1 MSRCVKV
8 LERFIPCVHD
18 GSSKVTVSALRV
30 LSHIAQPLSTL
41 MMSQSIHLTLLVQ
54 ALTSNLASNSR
65 LILDETFTA
74 LDKVTDCMGEA
85 QTHKLTKH
93 EGSYI
98 TLYATR
104 ICSERCSVFVAILL
118 CI

>member
-1 MSRCVKV
+1 MSIGQFAQRLIIVLTKMSPRCHLTKMCVKV

-54 ALTSNLASNSR
+54 ALTSNLVSNNR

-85 QTHKLTKH
+85 QTH
-93 EGSYI
+93 
-98 TLYATR
+98 
-104 ICSERCSVFVAILL
+104 
-118 CI
+118 